1 MDLAYNV
8 LKGKFYD
15 NFNAENQ
22 KFLSLLVF
30 EWDRFQYNISN
41 FLCKIGQKIDFL
53 SFSGPYFSLTKS
65 LNHEFLYFYK
75 CLYSKWNI

>member
-1 MDLAYNV
+1 MNLGYNV
-8 LKGKFYD
+8 FKGKFYD

-53 SFSGPYFSLTKS
+53 SFSGPYISLTKS
-65 LNHEFLYFYK
+65 LNPFFYIVTSF
-75 CLYSKWNI
+75 CIPN

>member
-1 MDLAYNV
+1 MDLGYNV
-8 LKGKFYD
+8 FKGKFYD

-53 SFSGPYFSLTKS
+53 SFLGPYISLTKS
-65 LNHEFLYFYK
+65 LNHDFLYFYK
-75 CLYSKWNI
+75 CLYFKWNI